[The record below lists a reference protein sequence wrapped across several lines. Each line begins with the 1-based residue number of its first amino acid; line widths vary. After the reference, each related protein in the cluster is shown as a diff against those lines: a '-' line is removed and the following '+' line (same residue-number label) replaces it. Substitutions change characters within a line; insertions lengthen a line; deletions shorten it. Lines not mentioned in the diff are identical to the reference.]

1 MNLMHLSQSRPF
13 AFTLRRPTE
22 TLGMPMPVSRRI
34 DPSAMHRTL
43 ALGILGAIFVTSVG
57 MYISSIGSV
66 AQRTVELRTL
76 ERQVEGV
83 KEVVAD
89 LDQKIAREQA
99 MPAVEARVKAL
110 GFVQIDRSEYVRMP
124 LRPTVARE

>member
-1 MNLMHLSQSRPF
+1 MHLTQPRSF

-22 TLGMPMPVSRRI
+22 ALGLPMPVSRRI

-43 ALGILGAIFVTSVG
+43 ALSVLAVIFFTSVG
-57 MYISSIGSV
+57 VYVTSIGSA

-76 ERQVEGV
+76 ERQLESV
-83 KEVVAD
+83 KEIVAD

-99 MPAVEARVKAL
+99 MPAIEARVKAL
-110 GFVQIDRSEYVRMP
+110 GFVPIDRSEYVRVP
-124 LRPTVARE
+124 LRPPLARQ

>member
-1 MNLMHLSQSRPF
+1 MHFTQPRSF

-22 TLGMPMPVSRRI
+22 ALGLPMPVSRRI

-43 ALGILGAIFVTSVG
+43 AMSVLAVIFFTSVG
-57 MYISSIGSV
+57 VYVSSIGSA

-76 ERQVEGV
+76 ERQLESV
-83 KEVVAD
+83 KEIVAD

-110 GFVQIDRSEYVRMP
+110 GFVPIDRSEYVRVP
-124 LRPTVARE
+124 LRPPLARQ

>member
-1 MNLMHLSQSRPF
+1 MHFTQPRSF

-22 TLGMPMPVSRRI
+22 ALGLPMPVSRRI

-43 ALGILGAIFVTSVG
+43 ALSVLAVIFFTSVG
-57 MYISSIGSV
+57 VYVTSIGSA

-76 ERQVEGV
+76 ERQLESV
-83 KEVVAD
+83 KEIVAD

-99 MPAVEARVKAL
+99 MPAIEARVKAL
-110 GFVQIDRSEYVRMP
+110 GFVPIDRSEYVRVP
-124 LRPTVARE
+124 LRPPLARQ

>member
-1 MNLMHLSQSRPF
+1 MHFTQPHSF

-22 TLGMPMPVSRRI
+22 ALGLPMPVSRRI

-43 ALGILGAIFVTSVG
+43 AMSVLALIFFTSVG
-57 MYISSIGSV
+57 VYVSSIGSA

-76 ERQVEGV
+76 ERQLESV
-83 KEVVAD
+83 KEIVAD

-99 MPAVEARVKAL
+99 MPAFEARVKAL
-110 GFVQIDRSEYVRMP
+110 GFVPIDRSEYVRVP
-124 LRPTVARE
+124 LRPPLARQ

>member
-1 MNLMHLSQSRPF
+1 MHLTQPRSF

-22 TLGMPMPVSRRI
+22 ALGLPIPVSRRI
-34 DPSAMHRTL
+34 DPGAMHRTL
-43 ALGILGAIFVTSVG
+43 AISILAVIFFTSVG
-57 MYISSIGSV
+57 VYVSSIGSA

-76 ERQVEGV
+76 ERQLEGV

-99 MPAVEARVKAL
+99 MPAIEARVKAL
-110 GFVQIDRSEYVRMP
+110 GFVPIDRSEYVRMP
-124 LRPTVARE
+124 LRPPLARQ